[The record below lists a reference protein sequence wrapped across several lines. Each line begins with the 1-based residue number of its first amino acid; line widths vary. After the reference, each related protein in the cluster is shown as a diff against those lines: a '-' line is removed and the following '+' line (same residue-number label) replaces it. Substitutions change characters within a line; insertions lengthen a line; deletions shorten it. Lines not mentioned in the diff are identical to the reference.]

1 MLSKTARHGT
11 ARHGTARHGTARH
24 GTARHGTARHGTAR
38 HGTAR
43 HGTARHGTARH
54 GTARHGTAR
63 HGTARHGTARHG
75 TARHGT
81 ARHGTARHGTARTSW
96 YHFTSIW
103 PPNDV
108 FDYFTFYLSFSASLP
123 VPLNKILASLIANDS
138 YVRRCSLVSICSFA
152 LIFEAINLS
161 SRALILSDS
170 AWNVSSACFSD
181 YKNDF
186 PQEKVKYLLYRWQL

>member
-1 MLSKTARHGT
+1 MVFSHYTPKFPLVGFLSFFSTSMQILLQNTQLNSNLMVSHRKCKSLRFSCNFKP
-11 ARHGTARHGTARH
+11 RDWQ
-24 GTARHGTARHGTAR
+24 
-38 HGTAR
+38 
-43 HGTARHGTARH
+43 
-54 GTARHGTAR
+54 
-63 HGTARHGTARHG
+63 
-75 TARHGT
+75 
-81 ARHGTARHGTARTSW
+81 SW
-96 YHFTSIW
+96 YHFASIW

-108 FDYFTFYLSFSASLP
+108 FDYFTFYLSFSASLT

-138 YVRRCSLVSICSFA
+138 YVRRCSLVSMCSFA

-186 PQEKVKYLLYRWQL
+186 PLEKVKYLLYRWQL